1 MAKARVAI
9 IGAGLGGLAAAAK
22 LKQAGHTDIVIL
34 EKAGA
39 VGGTW
44 RDNQYPGCA
53 CDTPVALYQFSFFP
67 SIKWNYLFPRAHEV
81 QTYAEDMA
89 DAFQLR
95 EFLKLN
101 DEAVS
106 AVWDEAGAQWTVT
119 TRTGARY
126 EVDAIVPALGQL
138 NRPQWPDIP
147 GRNSFKGASMHSAR
161 WDASVDLKGK
171 RIACLG
177 SAASAVQLIPEV
189 AQIAGQLD
197 LYQRTPNWV
206 ISRLDRSI
214 TDEEKAL
221 LMTDIEAAMTLGAMN
236 RQLIYD
242 NADHFFWQ
250 VFQWT
255 PQGRAAFQRQALD
268 KLAKE
273 IPDPELRR
281 KLTPDYPIG
290 CKRILI
296 TDDFLPAMTRANV
309 SLITDPIARITDIGV
324 ATKDGAARAY
334 DVIIY
339 ATGFETTGWHWS
351 LDVVGENG
359 AHLGEV
365 WKDAPEAYLGITM
378 AGFPNLFMLYGPN
391 TNLGHNTITFMIEQ
405 QVHYLVEALKGLESR
420 GKRAMAPTP
429 TAQARFNQALQAQL
443 AKTVWADPGCGSW
456 YKTADGRI
464 TQNWGSHTRDYAKA
478 TRDVVYE
485 DYVVR

>member
-9 IGAGLGGLAAAAK
+9 IGAGLGGLCAAAK
-22 LKQAGHTDIVIL
+22 LKEAGHTDIVIL
-34 EKAGA
+34 EKAA
-39 VGGTW
+39 SVGGTW

-81 QTYAEDMA
+81 QAYAEDMA

-95 EFLKLN
+95 SHLKLN

-106 AVWDEAGAQWTVT
+106 AVWDEVHAHWVVT
-119 TRTGARY
+119 TRSGARY
-126 EVDAIVPALGQL
+126 EVDVIVPALGQL

-147 GRNSFKGASMHSAR
+147 GRSQFKGASMHSAR
-161 WDASVDLKGK
+161 WDPAADLKGK
-171 RIACLG
+171 RVACIG

-189 AQIAGQLD
+189 AAIAGHLD
-197 LYQRTPNWV
+197 VYQRTPNWV
-206 ISRLDRSI
+206 VSRLDRSV

-221 LMTDIEAAMTLGAMN
+221 LMTDIEAAMKLGAMN

-250 VFQWT
+250 AFQWT
-255 PQGRAAFQRQALD
+255 PAGRAAFTRQALD
-268 KLAKE
+268 KLDRE
-273 IPDPELRR
+273 VPDPELRK
-281 KLTPDYPIG
+281 KLTPTYPIG

-309 SLITDPIARITDIGV
+309 GLITDSIARITEGGV
-324 ATKDGAARAY
+324 ETVDGIERPY
-334 DVIIY
+334 DVLIY

-365 WKDAPEAYLGITM
+365 WKDAPEAYLGITT

-405 QVHYLVEALKGLESR
+405 QVHYLVEALKGLESL
-420 GKRAMAPTP
+420 GKRAMAPTQD
-429 TAQARFNQALQAQL
+429 AQSRFNETLQAQL

-464 TQNWGSHTRDYAKA
+464 TQNWGSHTRDYAAA
-478 TRDVVYE
+478 TREVVFS
-485 DYVVR
+485 DYVLL